1 MRLAT
6 VVDLSGVLAANSAEG
21 EGDGV
26 YFFAVGDFHDVDNAS
41 DVGGVVGGVVGE
53 VVFGNGD
60 CSCSFFLEGRG
71 RRVLHLEADDRVYVT
86 LVQSIEFCVLV
97 VETDQEIEY
106 PMLPFGSVNVLCRK
120 LFVVIFS
127 LRTWPK
133 FRLLVQTSVSRQT

>member
-41 DVGGVVGGVVGE
+41 DVGGVVGE
-53 VVFGNGD
+53 VVFGNRD

-86 LVQSIEFCVLV
+86 LVQSIEFCVLM

-106 PMLPFGSVNVLCRK
+106 PSCHSVR
-120 LFVVIFS
+120 
-127 LRTWPK
+127 
-133 FRLLVQTSVSRQT
+133 